1 MSGTF
6 SAGGLITGLDSNS
19 IISQLMAIERQP
31 ITRME
36 TQIARFRSQQ
46 QAVRDVR
53 NQLMTLRN
61 RAQDFRLNNIFSSFK
76 TASSLESVVTAE
88 ASSPNPVTGTFAVNV
103 TQLATATVATS
114 SGVLG
119 AAINPDAALSSS
131 GITTSIQSGTF
142 SINGVQFTVDPST
155 QTLNQML
162 TAINSSAA
170 GVTATYDSGT
180 DKVTIANTAPGS
192 TAVINF
198 GASNDTSNFLSVLG
212 VKSATQSTNLS
223 GSTSVTS
230 ASHLG
235 AISPGVK
242 LNTLNFASGAVTSES
257 FTINGITI
265 SVDPATDSLS
275 DVIGRING
283 SDAGVTASYDATSDG
298 IRIVSKTLG
307 SRTVNF
313 GTGGTNN
320 FLKAA
325 HLDTAT
331 QTAGMDAQF
340 TVNGGAVQTRNTNE
354 FSDAIA
360 GVTVRLLS
368 LGSSTVSISSD
379 DSAIVE
385 SVKKFLDEFNA
396 SVDKLRSETATD
408 GDLRNDSSIGTIESY
423 LRSNVFSN
431 VAGISGSFNNLLDIG
446 ISTGAE
452 FDSSAIP
459 HLELDEEK
467 FRKALL
473 DDRENVKSLF
483 SNTGKTGVA
492 DLLYDYLDTAANST
506 GFLNERAKANGTID
520 RQIQEVNDRISS
532 LEERLAM
539 REIRLRRQFA
549 TLEQMS
555 AGFQSQ
561 ASALSRIGMGF

>member
-19 IISQLMAIERQP
+19 IISQLMQIERQP
-31 ITRME
+31 IRRME
-36 TQIARFRSQQ
+36 AQIVKYRSQQ

-76 TASSLESVVTAE
+76 TASSQVSVVTAE
-88 ASSPNPVTGTFAVNV
+88 ASSPNPVTGTFVVNV
-103 TQLATATVATS
+103 TQLATATAAMS
-114 SGVLG
+114 SAVLG
-119 AAINPDAALSSS
+119 AAINPDAALATS
-131 GITTSIQSGTF
+131 GITTSIQNGTF

-155 QTLNQML
+155 QTLNQVL

-170 GVTATYDSGT
+170 GVTATYDAGT
-180 DKVTIANTAPGS
+180 DKVTIANTAAGNTS
-192 TAVINF
+192 IINF
-198 GASNDTSNFLSVLG
+198 GASADTSNFLTVLG
-212 VKSATQSTNLS
+212 VKTATQATNLS
-223 GSTSVTS
+223 GSTSVIS

-265 SVDPATDSLS
+265 SVDPTTDSLS

-320 FLKAA
+320 FLKAT

-340 TVNGGAVQTRNTNE
+340 TVNGGAVQTRNSNE
-354 FSDAIA
+354 FSDAVA
-360 GVTVRLLS
+360 GVTIRLLS
-368 LGSSTVSISSD
+368 LGSSTVSVSSD
-379 DSAIVE
+379 DTAIVE

-396 SVDKLRSETATD
+396 SVDKLRSVTAAD
-408 GDLRNDSSIGTIESY
+408 GDLKNDSSIGTIESY

-431 VAGISGSFNNLLDIG
+431 VSGISGAFTNLLDLG
-446 ISTGAE
+446 ISTGSE

-459 HLELDEEK
+459 HLEVDEEK

-473 DDRENVKSLF
+473 DDRTNVKDLF
-483 SNTGKTGVA
+483 SNAGKTGVA

-506 GFLNERAKANGTID
+506 GFLNQRAKANGTID

-539 REIRLRRQFA
+539 REVRMRRQFA